1 MISPATVRMT
11 TCRNVKP
18 NKIESLRSTFAGTRA
33 RIGAS
38 VSRRAISP
46 HPFPSG
52 RVRRGGDGGTGGDG
66 AGRGA
71 RAGGDGWDGAGD
83 GAGAR
88 RADADTRGDGGDG
101 GSTRRGRAGTAGTDL
116 AGGDPARA
124 ARVPP
129 PGAGR
134 AGAENTGVT
143 GAGGRFGA
151 VCGRDAAEKLAA
163 GAAPAGRL
171 DAAGVAALLNCT
183 GAEGPAGA
191 GVA

>member
-1 MISPATVRMT
+1 MIRAATVRMT

-18 NKIESLRSTFAGTRA
+18 NKIESWRSTFAGTRA

-38 VSRRAISP
+38 VSRRTIGD
-46 HPFPSG
+46 HPFRSG

-71 RAGGDGWDGAGD
+71 RAGGDGGDGDGD

-88 RADADTRGDGGDG
+88 RADADPRGDGGDG
-101 GSTRRGRAGTAGTDL
+101 GSTRRGRAGTAGTDR
-116 AGGDPARA
+116 AG
-124 ARVPP
+124 RVPP

-134 AGAENTGVT
+134 AGVENTGVT

-151 VCGRDAAEKLAA
+151 VCGRVAAEKLAA
-163 GAAPAGRL
+163 GTLPVGGRLGTVGVGLWLNCAGAGR
-171 DAAGVAALLNCT
+171 AAGV
-183 GAEGPAGA
+183 
-191 GVA
+191 GVG

>member
-1 MISPATVRMT
+1 MIRPATVRMT
-11 TCRNVKP
+11 TCRKVKP
-18 NKIESLRSTFAGTRA
+18 NRMESLRSTFAGTRA

-71 RAGGDGWDGAGD
+71 RGGGDGWDGAGD

-116 AGGDPARA
+116 AG
-124 ARVPP
+124 RVAP

-134 AGAENTGVT
+134 AGVENTGVT

-151 VCGRDAAEKLAA
+151 VCGRVAAEQLAA
-163 GAAPAGRL
+163 GTPPV
-171 DAAGVAALLNCT
+171 D
-183 GAEGPAGA
+183 
-191 GVA
+191 

>member
-1 MISPATVRMT
+1 MINPATVRIT
-11 TCRNVKP
+11 TCRKVKP

-33 RIGAS
+33 RIGAA

-46 HPFPSG
+46 HPFRSG
-52 RVRRGGDGGTGGDG
+52 RVRRGGDGGTVGDG
-66 AGRGA
+66 D
-71 RAGGDGWDGAGD
+71 GDGDGD

-88 RADADTRGDGGDG
+88 RADADPRGDGGDG

-171 DAAGVAALLNCT
+171 DAAGVAALLNC
-183 GAEGPAGA
+183 
-191 GVA
+191 

>member
-1 MISPATVRMT
+1 MIRAATVRMT

-18 NKIESLRSTFAGTRA
+18 NKIESWRSTFAGTRA

-38 VSRRAISP
+38 VSRRTIGD
-46 HPFPSG
+46 HPFRSG

-71 RAGGDGWDGAGD
+71 RAGGDGGD

-88 RADADTRGDGGDG
+88 RADADPRGDGGDG
-101 GSTRRGRAGTAGTDL
+101 GSTRRGRGGTAGTDL

-171 DAAGVAALLNCT
+171 DAAGVAALL
-183 GAEGPAGA
+183 
-191 GVA
+191 

>member
-1 MISPATVRMT
+1 MINPATVRMM
-11 TCRNVKP
+11 TCRKVKP

-52 RVRRGGDGGTGGDG
+52 RVRRGGDGG
-66 AGRGA
+66 
-71 RAGGDGWDGAGD
+71 AGGDGGEGAGD
-83 GAGAR
+83 GDGGR
-88 RADADTRGDGGDG
+88 RADADPRGDGGDG

-134 AGAENTGVT
+134 AGVLGT
-143 GAGGRFGA
+143 RS
-151 VCGRDAAEKLAA
+151 
-163 GAAPAGRL
+163 
-171 DAAGVAALLNCT
+171 
-183 GAEGPAGA
+183 
-191 GVA
+191 

>member
-1 MISPATVRMT
+1 MINPATVRMM
-11 TCRNVKP
+11 TCRKVKP

-46 HPFPSG
+46 HPFRSG

-71 RAGGDGWDGAGD
+71 RAGGDGGD

-88 RADADTRGDGGDG
+88 RADADPRGDG

-116 AGGDPARA
+116 AGGDPTRA

-129 PGAGR
+129 PSAGR

-171 DAAGVAALLNCT
+171 DAAGAAALLNCT
-183 GAEGPAGA
+183 GAGRPAGA